1 MSTAKWAVD
10 PSHSSVSFTA
20 RHMIVAKVRGTFT
33 RWSASVAL
41 DEEDLTRSKI
51 EATIETASIDTR
63 EPKRDEHLRSADFLD
78 VEKFP
83 EMVYRSKKIEK
94 LSSESYR
101 VLGDLTIRGV
111 MREIPLEVEYGGRMK
126 DPWGNERAVFTGTTT
141 IERKDFGLT
150 WNVALETGGVLV
162 GDKVGIEIEV
172 EAIKQA

>member
-172 EAIKQA
+172 E